1 MENTSTSQ
9 TKKTYQIRLKG
20 RIDPKWEGWFEG
32 FTITPGSQGET
43 LLVGAVVDQSALH
56 GLLLK
61 ISNLGIPIISI
72 NPVEAD
78 SPETTNLAGE

>member
-1 MENTSTSQ
+1 MENTKASQ
-9 TKKTYQIRLKG
+9 NKKVYQIRLKG
-20 RIDPKWEGWFEG
+20 RIDPKWSGWFED
-32 FTITPGSQGET
+32 FSITHCGQDET

-56 GLLLK
+56 GVLLK

>member
-20 RIDPKWEGWFEG
+20 RIDPKWAVWFEG
-32 FTITPGSQGET
+32 FTITPGGQGET

>member
-1 MENTSTSQ
+1 MENTNTSQ
-9 TKKTYQIRLKG
+9 RKKSYQIRLKG
-20 RIDPKWEGWFEG
+20 LIDPKWTGWFEG
-32 FTITPGSQGET
+32 FTITSCGQGET

-72 NPVEAD
+72 NAVEAD